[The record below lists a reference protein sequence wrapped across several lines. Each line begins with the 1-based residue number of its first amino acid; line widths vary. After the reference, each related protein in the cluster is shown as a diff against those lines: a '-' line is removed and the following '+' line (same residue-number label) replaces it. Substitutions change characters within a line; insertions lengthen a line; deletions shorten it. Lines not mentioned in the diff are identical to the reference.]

1 MGSHF
6 KLSGKGWRSDKD
18 DNKTFF
24 DDDRDGFG
32 FFDFFDWGHH
42 GNHHHDDHGNH
53 GPGHGG
59 PDNDDSQIELSL
71 LATFDS
77 ALGEGAAEIVA
88 HDPQSQRLFVTN
100 AESETVDILDISD
113 PKNPTKVGSIDVS
126 VVNGTPT
133 GGPNSVAVANG
144 IIAVAVEAEDKTDP
158 GLVAFYDADG
168 NFLGSVQVGA
178 LPDMLTFTPD
188 GKKLLVAN
196 EGEPN
201 FDDDELPI
209 YAGDAKGSVSIID
222 LSDGVAAATVKN
234 ADFTKFDSKQ
244 AELEADGLRIFPG
257 RLLSDDVEPEYIAI
271 APDGKTAFI
280 TLQEANAV
288 AVLDINKG
296 KIVEIQPLGA
306 KDHSKQGNGL
316 DGSDRDGPGNDGTI
330 DIGNQP
336 VLGLYMPDGIASYK
350 ANGKTY
356 YVTANEGDDRGETV
370 RIKDIVLDPV
380 KFPNAAELQSDDN
393 IGRLAVSSING
404 DTDGDGDYDKLYA
417 YGARSF
423 TIWDQNGKK
432 VFDSGDMFEQIIA
445 EMTPE
450 LFNADDADPDEFDT
464 RSDAKGPEPESVV
477 VGEVDGKTY
486 AFVGLERAGGGVM
499 IFDITNPKD
508 VEFVQYIRTD
518 GDIAP
523 EGLDFISAKDSAIG
537 VPLLAVANEVSGTT
551 SLYKISFDG
560 KTIKGSNR
568 DDKLEG
574 TGGDDVIDGRGG
586 NDKIFGF
593 AGDDQLLGG
602 DQKDKI
608 FGGFGDDEIAGGK
621 GRDELHG
628 DQGDDLING
637 GKDDDKL
644 FGGDGDDIMVGGGGN
659 DEHDGGAGIDT
670 VVFSGN
676 RSDYL
681 IDTDNQIVVDLR
693 SGFPDGVDRYDNVE
707 FLEFADETFGLPAF
721 TLELLHFTD
730 QEASTSAIQDA
741 PNLSAVLNA
750 LRAQD
755 IGDDGQP
762 DNTLTLSS
770 GDMFIPGVFFG
781 ASSAVFGSGGIADI
795 QIQNEL
801 GVQAAALGNHEFDFG
816 SAVLAGLISGNASGT
831 ILGADFAGTAFP
843 YLSSNL
849 DFATQTDLAALEAAG
864 GGAPQSNTVTSSVV
878 IDVNGEKI
886 GVVGATTPTLPIISS
901 PGTLA
906 VSPTPFDVNPTPDQ
920 IDALAAIIQA
930 EVDALLDANPAMNKV
945 ILLAHMQQIQIELA
959 LAERLENVDIIV
971 AGGSNT
977 RLFDDNDRI
986 RPGDSE
992 QGQYPL
998 CVENAVGTTTV
1009 GVNTDGSSKAVGR
1022 RGIDVAAHG

>member
-1 MGSHF
+1 MGSRF
-6 KLSGKGWRSDKD
+6 NFSGNGWRSDKD
-18 DNKTFF
+18 DKKTFF
-24 DDDRDGFG
+24 DDDRDEFS
-32 FFDFFDWGHH
+32 FFDFGWGHH
-42 GNHHHDDHGNH
+42 NGHHHDDDHGHH

-59 PDNDDSQIELSL
+59 HDHDNDDSQIELSL

-77 ALGEGAAEIVA
+77 GLGEGAAEIVA
-88 HDPQSQRLFVTN
+88 HDPQTQRLFVVN
-100 AESETVDILDISD
+100 AETGTVDILDITD
-113 PKNPTKVGSIDVS
+113 PKNPTKVGSIDVNI
-126 VVNGTPT
+126 VNGTPT

-144 IIAVAVEAEDKTDP
+144 IIAVAVEADDKTDP
-158 GLVAFYDADG
+158 GLVAFFDADG

-196 EGEPN
+196 EGEPQ
-201 FDDDELPI
+201 FDDDELPV

-222 LSDGVAAATVKN
+222 LSNGVAAATVKN

-244 AELEADGLRIFPG
+244 AELEAAGVRIFPG
-257 RLLSDDVEPEYIAI
+257 RLLSDDVEPEYITV

-288 AVLDINKG
+288 AVLDIAKG

-306 KDHSKQGNGL
+306 KDHSKPGNGL
-316 DGSDRDGPGNDGTI
+316 DSSDRDGPGNDGAI

-423 TIWDQNGKK
+423 TIWDANGKK

-450 LFNADDADPDEFDT
+450 LFNADDGDPDEFDT

-499 IFDITNPKD
+499 VFDITNPKD
-508 VEFVQYIRTD
+508 VEFIQYIRTD

-523 EGLDFISAKDSAIG
+523 EGLDFISAKDSPIG

-560 KTIKGSNR
+560 KTIKGTNR

-593 AGDDQLLGG
+593 AGDDTLLGG
-602 DQKDKI
+602 VRRTRSSAASATMRSPAAR
-608 FGGFGDDEIAGGK
+608 AGTNCTAI
-621 GRDELHG
+621 RATTSSTAARTTTSCSAATATTSWSAAAATT
-628 DQGDDLING
+628 NTT
-637 GKDDDKL
+637 
-644 FGGDGDDIMVGGGGN
+644 
-659 DEHDGGAGIDT
+659 AA
-670 VVFSGN
+670 
-676 RSDYL
+676 
-681 IDTDNQIVVDLR
+681 
-693 SGFPDGVDRYDNVE
+693 P
-707 FLEFADETFGLPAF
+707 
-721 TLELLHFTD
+721 
-730 QEASTSAIQDA
+730 ASTPWCSRAIA
-741 PNLSAVLNA
+741 
-750 LRAQD
+750 
-755 IGDDGQP
+755 
-762 DNTLTLSS
+762 
-770 GDMFIPGVFFG
+770 
-781 ASSAVFGSGGIADI
+781 
-795 QIQNEL
+795 
-801 GVQAAALGNHEFDFG
+801 
-816 SAVLAGLISGNASGT
+816 
-831 ILGADFAGTAFP
+831 
-843 YLSSNL
+843 
-849 DFATQTDLAALEAAG
+849 
-864 GGAPQSNTVTSSVV
+864 
-878 IDVNGEKI
+878 
-886 GVVGATTPTLPIISS
+886 ATTWSIPTTRSWSTCAP
-901 PGTLA
+901 
-906 VSPTPFDVNPTPDQ
+906 VSPTASIATTMSSSWSSPMRPSGC
-920 IDALAAIIQA
+920 
-930 EVDALLDANPAMNKV
+930 
-945 ILLAHMQQIQIELA
+945 
-959 LAERLENVDIIV
+959 RR
-971 AGGSNT
+971 T
-977 RLFDDNDRI
+977 RWSCCISATRKAPRRRCRMRRI
-986 RPGDSE
+986 F
-992 QGQYPL
+992 
-998 CVENAVGTTTV
+998 
-1009 GVNTDGSSKAVGR
+1009 R
-1022 RGIDVAAHG
+1022 RC

>member
-1 MGSHF
+1 M
-6 KLSGKGWRSDKD
+6 
-18 DNKTFF
+18 
-24 DDDRDGFG
+24 
-32 FFDFFDWGHH
+32 
-42 GNHHHDDHGNH
+42 
-53 GPGHGG
+53 
-59 PDNDDSQIELSL
+59 
-71 LATFDS
+71 
-77 ALGEGAAEIVA
+77 
-88 HDPQSQRLFVTN
+88 
-100 AESETVDILDISD
+100 
-113 PKNPTKVGSIDVS
+113 
-126 VVNGTPT
+126 
-133 GGPNSVAVANG
+133 
-144 IIAVAVEAEDKTDP
+144 
-158 GLVAFYDADG
+158 
-168 NFLGSVQVGA
+168 
-178 LPDMLTFTPD
+178 
-188 GKKLLVAN
+188 
-196 EGEPN
+196 
-201 FDDDELPI
+201 
-209 YAGDAKGSVSIID
+209 
-222 LSDGVAAATVKN
+222 
-234 ADFTKFDSKQ
+234 
-244 AELEADGLRIFPG
+244 RIFPG
-257 RLLSDDVEPEYIAI
+257 RLLSDDVEPEYITV

-296 KIVEIQPLGA
+296 KIIEIQPLGA
-306 KDHSKQGNGL
+306 KDHSKPGNGL
-316 DGSDRDGPGNDGTI
+316 DSSDRDGPGNDGAI

-423 TIWDQNGKK
+423 TIWDDDGKK

-450 LFNADDADPDEFDT
+450 LFNADESDPDEFDT

-508 VEFVQYIRTD
+508 VEFIQYIRTD

-523 EGLDFISAKDSAIG
+523 EGLDFISAKDSPIG

-593 AGDDQLLGG
+593 AGDDTLLGG

-608 FGGFGDDEIAGGK
+608 FGGFGDDELAGGK

-628 DQGDDLING
+628 DQGEDLIDG
-637 GKDDDKL
+637 GRDDDKL
-644 FGGDGDDIMVGGGGN
+644 FGGDGDDTMVGGGGN

-670 VVFSGN
+670 VLFSGN

-681 IDTDNQIVVDLR
+681 IDTENQIVVDLR

-707 FLEFADETFGLPAF
+707 FLEFADETFALPAF
-721 TLELLHFTD
+721 TLELLHFSD
-730 QEASTSAIQDA
+730 QEGSSSAVQDA

-755 IGDDGQP
+755 LDNDGQP
-762 DNTLTLSS
+762 DNTLTLAS
-770 GDMFIPGVFFG
+770 GDQYIPGVFFS
-781 ASSAVFGSGGIADI
+781 ASAAVFGSGGIADI

-801 GVQAAALGNHEFDFG
+801 GRSGLGVRQSRVRPWHVRRPRPDLRIGAGQHPGRGLRRNRLPLLVEQSRFLDQRRPG
-816 SAVLAGLISGNASGT
+816 SAGGRRRRS
-831 ILGADFAGTAFP
+831 
-843 YLSSNL
+843 
-849 DFATQTDLAALEAAG
+849 AAG
-864 GGAPQSNTVTSSVV
+864 KHRHVLGG
-878 IDVNGEKI
+878 DRR
-886 GVVGATTPTLPIISS
+886 
-901 PGTLA
+901 
-906 VSPTPFDVNPTPDQ
+906 
-920 IDALAAIIQA
+920 
-930 EVDALLDANPAMNKV
+930 
-945 ILLAHMQQIQIELA
+945 
-959 LAERLENVDIIV
+959 ER
-971 AGGSNT
+971 
-977 RLFDDNDRI
+977 
-986 RPGDSE
+986 
-992 QGQYPL
+992 
-998 CVENAVGTTTV
+998 
-1009 GVNTDGSSKAVGR
+1009 
-1022 RGIDVAAHG
+1022 